1 MKEILFKPDEVKFI
15 KHVFDYA
22 EKAMT
27 VVTPVEQ
34 KFFDKIL
41 HKIENAE
48 KRIKVSSAKG
58 KGRNLQY
65 WVCEKIAKMFNT
77 TFDQSDDDSLVLSRP
92 MGQHGTDII
101 LKKEI
106 SDKFPFDIECK
117 CCESLSIPE
126 WVRQAK
132 ANTKENHDWL
142 VVFKKK
148 TIGSEPLVLMDWAT
162 FEKIINKGLNN
173 D

>member
-1 MKEILFKPDEVKFI
+1 MKEILFKPEEVKLL
-15 KHVFDYA
+15 KTALETQVLDYKLDNPTVA
-22 EKAMT
+22 ENTK
-27 VVTPVEQ
+27 
-34 KFFDKIL
+34 KLIS
-41 HKIENAE
+41 KIERAE

-117 CCESLSIPE
+117 SCESLSIPE

-148 TIGSEPLVLMDWAT
+148 TIGSEPLVLMDWST
-162 FEKIINKGLNN
+162 FEKIVSKFI
-173 D
+173 